1 MAPPER
7 CGLRFSHGDLLVQ
20 LLRLALMTELLAV
33 SRAEPLLDLIQR
45 FVVVVEEP
53 IRLNPL

>member
-1 MAPPER
+1 
-7 CGLRFSHGDLLVQ
+7 
-20 LLRLALMTELLAV
+20 MTELLAV

-53 IRLNPL
+53 IRLNPLQWAALVSETVDADTAPDRYVLKA